1 MTIKEAHNQT
11 TSHEKHQYHKHQHH
25 HKHRDDAEEFKQH
38 SLISMKVR
46 KRLAKILFVILC
58 ILAALII
65 AACIFVT
72 YAN

>member
-11 TSHEKHQYHKHQHH
+11 TTLHEKHQHHKHHHH

-46 KRLAKILFVILC
+46 KRLVVCKV
-58 ILAALII
+58 
-65 AACIFVT
+65 
-72 YAN
+72 